1 VRGIKAIYLV
11 TLKQQLSAN
20 ENKHLPQIRPKAG
33 ILPFHY
39 MGDISYFI
47 IVYRSRSK
55 IFIIFFDVF
64 IFYFLFF
71 YGLMLT
77 AAGDRNFYGEAA

>member
-20 ENKHLPQIRPKAG
+20 ENKHLPQIRSKAG
-33 ILPFHY
+33 ILPGFHY
-39 MGDISYFI
+39 MGDISYFT

-55 IFIIFFDVF
+55 MFIIFDVF

-77 AAGDRNFYGEAA
+77 AGGDRNFSGEAA